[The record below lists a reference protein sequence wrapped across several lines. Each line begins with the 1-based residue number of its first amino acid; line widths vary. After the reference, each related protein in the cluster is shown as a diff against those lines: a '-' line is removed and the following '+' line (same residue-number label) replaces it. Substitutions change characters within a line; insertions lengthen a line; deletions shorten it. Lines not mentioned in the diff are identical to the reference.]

1 MFLSTIRQRVANH
14 GYRSADEFSS
24 DVSKLLDS
32 IPKASSLFKDKVT
45 WQSTTLQPR
54 YNAPRYSDVSVIT
67 LTHDGPQFFST
78 IFTIFTSVKVA
89 CMLYT

>member
-14 GYRSADEFSS
+14 GYRSADEFNS

-45 WQSTTLQPR
+45 WQSIILQHC
-54 YNAPRYSDVSVIT
+54 NLVI
-67 LTHDGPQFFST
+67 
-78 IFTIFTSVKVA
+78 
-89 CMLYT
+89 MLLVRAMFRL